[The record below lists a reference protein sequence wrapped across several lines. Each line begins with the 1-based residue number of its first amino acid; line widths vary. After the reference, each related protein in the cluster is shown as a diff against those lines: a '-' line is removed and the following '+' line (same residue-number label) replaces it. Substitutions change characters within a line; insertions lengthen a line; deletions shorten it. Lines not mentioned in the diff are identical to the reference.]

1 MHRCVIHLVMLIVA
15 TTGAMAVPSLPA
27 MRVEGPPPVIDGEVA
42 GDPAWEGVPSATD
55 FTLLGKPDT
64 LAGQPTEAK
73 LLYDDTHLYVAFICH
88 EERMDR
94 LVTRVAVP
102 DGPVWEDDC
111 VEVFLA
117 PFADPGR
124 YYHFLVNAA
133 GVLRDERVKDETWQ
147 SGAQAAAQKRERSW
161 SVELAIPLA
170 ALQLDETVGS
180 TWRLNFCRG
189 TRAHDEFSSWAP
201 CAETFHEPESFGELV
216 GLDLDFVPF
225 IAASVRERAAR
236 AKSALHGIRRDAQDY
251 TDLVDGR
258 VVMGGAG
265 RHLDT
270 LAAVEA
276 ALGGPLDDARVRAL
290 SADVATVERGL
301 DRLEA
306 RLVRLPMIRAAGD
319 AGYLVCT
326 ESTMTKVRPDRP
338 YRGAPADAVR
348 VTLARNE
355 YEAAQVVVV
364 PLAEAL
370 RDVRVAVSDLRGPG
384 GAVLAAENVQVNVV
398 GYVNV
403 RQQSGRAPMEPG
415 LFPDPLLDNEPTDV
429 GRDRVQSWW
438 LTVYAPE
445 DLPAGVYRGEVALQP
460 GNAPE
465 TRVPLHVRVWDFTLP
480 RASHLRSSYG
490 VNMHHVLGRYDVAA
504 GPGRPPG
511 WTAGA
516 WEGTDIQGRPDYFG
530 SIDYELA
537 FDYDIKHSGRR
548 SCRVTVTHIRKG
560 THEWPRFCYYTPALD
575 LEPHTDYEF
584 SVWYRTA
591 EGYEHGPAG
600 YFGPAGG
607 TTWPP
612 TDGEWRQG
620 MFSFN
625 TGDHTGIRVYLRVDK
640 VGTVWLDN
648 TRLAL
653 KGVEGAPNLLPNPDF
668 EIGDETGRERIR
680 DAYFLNALRHRASP
694 TNLLAPQ
701 ISIGPDGEIDID
713 WTEFDEKMQLYIDH
727 GLTGFN
733 VNWCRLPRGWG
744 RVETVEDEARLAQAR
759 ELLRRT
765 QAHLDEKGWTDLAYI
780 YTIDEP
786 GHAAFPQVKQAFEL
800 AHSAAP
806 GLKRL
811 LTYGYGASRPIEPG
825 APRYAELEG
834 YVDIHVPHSD
844 CYEPIYLDRRR
855 QAGDEIWA
863 YVCIS
868 AQRPYLNNWGI
879 DYPGMDHRL
888 LFWQLYD
895 HDITGFLYWET
906 CYWVADPWED
916 TMTYPG
922 GNGDGSLIY
931 PGPDGPVDSI
941 RWELNRDGTEDY
953 DMLMMLREAAAALQA
968 QGEDVGDA
976 ERLLSFPHLTRSWTD
991 YSEDPEELE
1000 RHRLAVGDRLEAL
1013 TRRLGG

>member
-1 MHRCVIHLVMLIVA
+1 MRYCAPLLLILIATAAKSVPVMEAVRVK
-15 TTGAMAVPSLPA
+15 GA
-27 MRVEGPPPVIDGEVA
+27 PPVIDGDVA
-42 GDPAWEGVPSATD
+42 GDPAWAGAPSATD
-55 FTLLGKPDT
+55 FKLIGKPDT
-64 LAGQPTEAK
+64 LASQPTEAK
-73 LLYDDTHLYVAFICH
+73 LLHDDTHLYVSFICH
-88 EERMDR
+88 EERMDG
-94 LVTRVAVP
+94 LVTRVTVA

-124 YYHFLVNAA
+124 YHHFLVNAA
-133 GVLRDERVKDETWQ
+133 GVLRDEWVKDETWQ
-147 SGAQAAAQKRERSW
+147 SGAQSAARQDEGRW
-161 SVELAIPLA
+161 SVELAVPLA
-170 ALQLDETVGS
+170 ALGLDESVGS
-180 TWRLNFCRG
+180 TWRVNFCRG
-189 TRAHDEFSSWAP
+189 ARAHDEFSSWAP
-201 CAETFHEPESFGELV
+201 CAAGFHEPQSFGELV
-216 GLDLDFVPF
+216 GLDLDLVPF
-225 IAASVRERAAR
+225 IAASVRERTAR
-236 AKSALHGIRRDAQDY
+236 VSGALQDMRRDAQEY
-251 TDLVDGR
+251 TDLAEGR
-258 VVMGGAG
+258 GVSGGAG
-265 RHLDT
+265 RYLDT

-276 ALGGPLDDARVRAL
+276 ALGGPLDDAQVRGL
-290 SADVATVERGL
+290 GRDVAEVERGL
-301 DRLEA
+301 ARLET
-306 RLVRLPMIRAAGD
+306 RLVRLPMLRAAGG

-338 YRGAPADAVR
+338 YRGKRADVVR

-364 PLAEAL
+364 PLTGAL
-370 RDVRVAVSDLRGPG
+370 REVSVSASGLRGPG
-384 GAVLAAENVQVNVV
+384 GAVLPAENVSVNVV
-398 GYVNV
+398 GYVEV
-403 RQQSGRAPMEPG
+403 KRQSGRAPMEPG
-415 LFPDPLLDNEPTDV
+415 LLPDPLLPDEPRDV

-438 LTVYAPE
+438 LTVYAPA
-445 DLPAGVYRGEVALQP
+445 DTPAGVYRGEVVVQP

-465 TRVPLHVRVWDFTLP
+465 TRVPLEVRVWDFALP

-490 VNMHHVLGRYDVAA
+490 VNMHHVLSRYDVAA
-504 GPGRPPG
+504 GPGQPTG
-511 WTAGA
+511 WVAGA
-516 WEGTDIQGRPDYFG
+516 WQGADIEGRPDYFG
-530 SIDYELA
+530 AIDYGIA
-537 FDYDIKHSGRR
+537 FDYEIRHSGRR
-548 SCRVTVTHIRKG
+548 SCRVTVTDIRKG
-560 THEWPRFCYYTPALD
+560 SHEWPRFCYYTPELD
-575 LEPHTDYEF
+575 LQPDTDYEF

-591 EGYEHGPAG
+591 EGDEHGPAG

-612 TDGEWRQG
+612 TEGEWHQG
-620 MFSFN
+620 TFSFN
-625 TGDHTGIRVYLRVDK
+625 TGDRTGIRVYLRVDK
-640 VGTVWLDN
+640 VGTVWLDD

-653 KGVEGAPNLLPNPDF
+653 RGVEGAPNLLPNPDF
-668 EIGDETGRERIR
+668 ETGEETGRERIR

-694 TNLLAPQ
+694 TNLLAPRVS
-701 ISIGPDGEIDID
+701 ISPDGEVDID

-744 RVETVEDEARLAQAR
+744 EVETMEDQARIAQAR
-759 ELLRRT
+759 ELLRQT
-765 QAHLDEKGWTDLAYI
+765 QAHLDEKGWTHLAYI

-786 GHAAFPQVKQAFEL
+786 GHAAFAQVRQAFEL
-800 AHSAAP
+800 AHAAAP

-888 LFWQLYD
+888 LLWQLFD
-895 HDITGFLYWET
+895 QDITGFLYWET
-906 CYWVADPWED
+906 CYWTVNPWED

-941 RWELNRDGTEDY
+941 RWELNRDGIEDY
-953 DMLMMLREAAAALQA
+953 DMLVMLREAAEAARVR
-968 QGEDVGDA
+968 GEDVGDA
-976 ERLLSFPHLTRSWTD
+976 ERLLGFPHLTRSWTE
-991 YSEDPEELE
+991 YSEDPDELE
-1000 RHRLAVGDRLEAL
+1000 RQRLAVGDCLEAL
-1013 TRRLGG
+1013 MRGMADL